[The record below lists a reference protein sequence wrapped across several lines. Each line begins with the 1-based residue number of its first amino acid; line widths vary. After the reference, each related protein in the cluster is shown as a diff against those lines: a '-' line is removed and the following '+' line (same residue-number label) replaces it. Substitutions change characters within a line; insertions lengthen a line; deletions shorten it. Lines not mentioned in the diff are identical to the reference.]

1 MDKGLILLTTKSQG
15 SKKKTP
21 YTMDV
26 YKAFWQNPGN
36 ILWDVRLNQRYVCV
50 NSLPHNRAFKL

>member
-1 MDKGLILLTTKSQG
+1 MG
-15 SKKKTP
+15 
-21 YTMDV
+21 V
-26 YKAFWQNPGN
+26 YKALWQNPGN